1 MKGFFLSI
9 ALIILVGVGGLVY
22 RNAVEHPSRPVACP
36 LDARSCPDGSFVARS
51 GPACEFGAC
60 LPPNVSLTDARILFA
75 LPESFVPAELP
86 DATSIAAYE
95 SSTASSTGS
104 ARIVVRRYA
113 ITASS
118 TALATIQETA
128 IGGVAGLPI
137 PATSFSSSVIGA
149 RRFAIV
155 AIERFEGVVDTAYY
169 LARGTDVLRFDA
181 IDTGVPNWSD
191 NELDIASLPAHRALV
206 KLLTDM
212 QML

>member
-1 MKGFFLSI
+1 MKGFLSGI
-9 ALIILVGVGGLVY
+9 VLIILIGVGGLVY
-22 RNAVEHPSRPVACP
+22 RNAVEHPSRPIACP
-36 LDARSCPDGSFVARS
+36 LDSKSCPDGSLVARS

-95 SSTASSTGS
+95 ASTASSTGS
-104 ARIVVRRYA
+104 SRIVVRRYA

-118 TALATIQETA
+118 TALAAIQETA
-128 IGGVAGLPI
+128 IDGTGQPV

-155 AIERFEGVVDTAYY
+155 SIGRFGGAVHTAYY

-181 IDTGVPNWSD
+181 IDTGVSNWSD
-191 NELDIASLPAHRALV
+191 SELDTASLPAHAALV
-206 KLLTDM
+206 KLLTAM

>member
-1 MKGFFLSI
+1 MRGFLSSI
-9 ALIILVGVGGLVY
+9 VLIILVGVGGLVY
-22 RNAVEHPSRPVACP
+22 RNAVEHPSRPIACP
-36 LDARSCPDGSFVARS
+36 LDSKSCPDGSLVARS

-60 LPPNVSLTDARILFA
+60 LPPNVSLTEARVLFA
-75 LPESFVPAELP
+75 LPEDFVPAELP
-86 DATSIAAYE
+86 DGASIAAYE
-95 SSTASSTGS
+95 ALTASSTES

-128 IGGVAGLPI
+128 IDGTGKLI

-155 AIERFEGVVDTAYY
+155 SIGRSGGVVHTAYY
-169 LARGTDVLRFDA
+169 LARNADVLRFDT
-181 IDTGVPNWSD
+181 IDTSVPNWSD
-191 NELDIASLPAHRALV
+191 SELDTLSLPAHAALV
-206 KLLTDM
+206 KLLATM

>member
-1 MKGFFLSI
+1 MKGFFLGTVF
-9 ALIILVGVGGLVY
+9 IILVGIGGLVY
-22 RNAVEHPSRPVACP
+22 RNAVEHPSRPIACP
-36 LDARSCPDGSFVARS
+36 LDSKSCPDGSLVARS
-51 GPACEFGAC
+51 GPACEFGPC
-60 LPPNVSLTDARILFA
+60 LPPNVSVTDARVLFA
-75 LPESFVPAELP
+75 LPEGFIPAELP
-86 DATSIAAYE
+86 DDASIAAYG
-95 SSTASSTGS
+95 SDTASSTES
-104 ARIVVRRYA
+104 TQIVIRRYA

-128 IGGVAGLPI
+128 IGGISGSPV

-155 AIERFEGVVDTAYY
+155 AIERFEGVVHTAYY

-191 NELDIASLPAHRALV
+191 SELDTSSLPAHASLV
-206 KLLTDM
+206 KLLASM

>member
-1 MKGFFLSI
+1 MKGLLPGI
-9 ALIILVGVGGLVY
+9 VLIILVGVGGLVY

-60 LPPNVSLTDARILFA
+60 LPPNVSLTDARVLFA

-86 DATSIAAYE
+86 DGASVAAYE
-95 SSTASSTGS
+95 VLTASSTGS
-104 ARIVVRRYA
+104 ARVVVRRYA
-113 ITASS
+113 IAASS

-128 IGGVAGLPI
+128 IGGPSGLPV
-137 PATSFSSSVIGA
+137 PTTLFSSSIIGA

-155 AIERFEGVVDTAYY
+155 SIERFEGVVHTAYY

-181 IDTGVPNWSD
+181 VDTSVPNWSD
-191 NELDIASLPAHRALV
+191 SELDTSSLPAHVALV
-206 KLLTDM
+206 KLLSTM